1 MVPHRQT
8 RPEERVKPRSH
19 CHLSTTPHTRAPAP
33 ACLPPRHKRI
43 RGPVARCAPVAMIPH
58 PGLPPQPVLQRLSDT
73 TKTFYPALRCAE
85 GLSDGESR
93 SGVPEPGP
101 LAQPQPRRLSS
112 RVPLTIVVTSWP
124 VACCPLQR

>member
-1 MVPHRQT
+1 
-8 RPEERVKPRSH
+8 
-19 CHLSTTPHTRAPAP
+19 
-33 ACLPPRHKRI
+33 
-43 RGPVARCAPVAMIPH
+43 MIPH

-101 LAQPQPRRLSS
+101 LAQPQPRQLSS
-112 RVPLTIVVTSWP
+112 RVPL
-124 VACCPLQR
+124 

>member
-43 RGPVARCAPVAMIPH
+43 RGPIARCAPVTIH
-58 PGLPPQPVLQRLSDT
+58 HEHLRFVPQIWFRWSESMPSQWIV
-73 TKTFYPALRCAE
+73 E
-85 GLSDGESR
+85 GF
-93 SGVPEPGP
+93 
-101 LAQPQPRRLSS
+101 
-112 RVPLTIVVTSWP
+112 
-124 VACCPLQR
+124 